1 MRISVQS
8 EALPLNKK
16 IWDKQELSV
25 EIVVLSTL
33 HMINFALTVGLNSQA
48 VLLAL
53 IPAFPQVHPLQSIP
67 VVVAQLEH

>member
-1 MRISVQS
+1 VRISVQS

-53 IPAFPQVHPLQSIP
+53 IPAYPQVRPLQSIP
-67 VVVAQLEH
+67 VVVAQQEH